1 MPYTDWPQKDRDALV
16 KDGAAALLRAVV
28 DGQNLTLTQAS
39 RQAANARR
47 LIRELSDQLGQEPN

>member
-1 MPYTDWPQKDRDALV
+1 MSYTDWPEQDRDALV
-16 KDGAAALLRAVV
+16 KDRVAALLRAVV

-47 LIRELSDQLGQEPN
+47 LIRELSDQLGQEPA

>member
-1 MPYTDWPQKDRDALV
+1 MPYTDWPKKDPDALV
-16 KDGAAALLRAVV
+16 KDRAAALLRAVV
-28 DGQNLTLTQAS
+28 DGQNLTLSQAS